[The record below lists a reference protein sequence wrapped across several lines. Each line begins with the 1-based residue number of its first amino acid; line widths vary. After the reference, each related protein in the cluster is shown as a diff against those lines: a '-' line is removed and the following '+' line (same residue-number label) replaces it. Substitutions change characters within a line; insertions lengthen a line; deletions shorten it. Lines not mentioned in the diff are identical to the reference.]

1 MADHKPLYRWSLQD
15 AVTHNEVQDWRD
27 SYRENCD
34 CARAI
39 ERAIADQYHDNI
51 LENGTK
57 DIIDRY
63 GFDRVNWVLANTLQE
78 KAHDGR
84 FSQDNKRWA
93 KGFFIPSDDVRWHFC
108 VESHPGLTD
117 LFINQTREAWQK
129 LGLFD
134 ASHCSED
141 NDYAGKLLILKPSVL
156 KDEFKASDY
165 QLFYAE
171 SGFGCSPTASG
182 RKVFGKFLKDGE
194 NTSFNRSDFLGV
206 IKDECIPE
214 WAAEKLA
221 ELEPPDE
228 DESESDGVINL
239 FSDVNTEFSLFDP
252 KFLEEI
258 SKMKEKNL
266 AVELLKKLIAEQVS
280 IYRRTNVVKSEKFS
294 EIMQRAMNSYLNGM
308 LTNEQV
314 IEEMMKL
321 AKQIAAAQKEGEK
334 LGLTAD
340 ELAFYDALTKPQA
353 IKDFY
358 ENEEL
363 IAITKE
369 LAETLRKNRTI
380 DWQKR
385 DSARAKMRMMI
396 KKLLKKHKYPP
407 EGMDDAVQTVMT
419 QCELWTDN
427 ADFF

>member
-34 CARAI
+34 CA
-39 ERAIADQYHDNI
+39 RAIADQYHDNI

-228 DESESDGVINL
+228 DESEGI
-239 FSDVNTEFSLFDP
+239 T
-252 KFLEEI
+252 
-258 SKMKEKNL
+258 MG
-266 AVELLKKLIAEQVS
+266 
-280 IYRRTNVVKSEKFS
+280 
-294 EIMQRAMNSYLNGM
+294 GM
-308 LTNEQV
+308 
-314 IEEMMKL
+314 
-321 AKQIAAAQKEGEK
+321 
-334 LGLTAD
+334 
-340 ELAFYDALTKPQA
+340 
-353 IKDFY
+353 
-358 ENEEL
+358 
-363 IAITKE
+363 
-369 LAETLRKNRTI
+369 
-380 DWQKR
+380 
-385 DSARAKMRMMI
+385 
-396 KKLLKKHKYPP
+396 
-407 EGMDDAVQTVMT
+407 
-419 QCELWTDN
+419 
-427 ADFF
+427 

>member
-1 MADHKPLYRWSLQD
+1 MADHKLLYRWSLQD
-15 AVTHNEVQDWRD
+15 AIAHNEVQDWRD

-39 ERAIADQYHDNI
+39 ERSIADHYHDNI

-117 LFINQTREAWQK
+117 LFINQTREAWQN

-221 ELEPPDE
+221 ELVMLEQLRSKGYLAIEVYQSQTRDIQKQISSLKSERRSAFESTIQTMLDEVLKMRSLLNEIEEP
-228 DESESDGVINL
+228 
-239 FSDVNTEFSLFDP
+239 
-252 KFLEEI
+252 LEEFND
-258 SKMKEKNL
+258 KL
-266 AVELLKKLIAEQVS
+266 FHELVKGIEINKQDEMTVTFLGGLKF
-280 IYRRTNVVKSEKFS
+280 T
-294 EIMQRAMNSYLNGM
+294 
-308 LTNEQV
+308 
-314 IEEMMKL
+314 
-321 AKQIAAAQKEGEK
+321 
-334 LGLTAD
+334 
-340 ELAFYDALTKPQA
+340 
-353 IKDFY
+353 
-358 ENEEL
+358 EL
-363 IAITKE
+363 I
-369 LAETLRKNRTI
+369 
-380 DWQKR
+380 
-385 DSARAKMRMMI
+385 
-396 KKLLKKHKYPP
+396 
-407 EGMDDAVQTVMT
+407 
-419 QCELWTDN
+419 
-427 ADFF
+427 